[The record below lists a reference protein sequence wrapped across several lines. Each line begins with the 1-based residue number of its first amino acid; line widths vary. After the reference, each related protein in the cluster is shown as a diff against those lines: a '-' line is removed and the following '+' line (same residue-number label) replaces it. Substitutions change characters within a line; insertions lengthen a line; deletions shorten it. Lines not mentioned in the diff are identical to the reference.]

1 MDRIPHVDRTVNEP
15 LTNVKYPDSLLYV
28 DGKFNTE
35 FLGGLVS
42 ILLDADAITKSHIE
56 NLDYVSNILDTL
68 KRYNNPTEDESEMD
82 FMFGGGFDENTI
94 FNDFKILDRSVPSSL
109 AEFGGG
115 FVTEMIPENFDEDS
129 SNSSQN
135 SNELDVDTEQYG
147 GLDVKNIFIT
157 EKNLK
162 KA

>member
-1 MDRIPHVDRTVNEP
+1 
-15 LTNVKYPDSLLYV
+15 
-28 DGKFNTE
+28 
-35 FLGGLVS
+35 
-42 ILLDADAITKSHIE
+42 
-56 NLDYVSNILDTL
+56 
-68 KRYNNPTEDESEMD
+68 MD

-115 FVTEMIPENFDEDS
+115 GGFVTEIIPENFDEEDS

>member
-1 MDRIPHVDRTVNEP
+1 MWLPVYLFI
-15 LTNVKYPDSLLYV
+15 
-28 DGKFNTE
+28 
-35 FLGGLVS
+35 
-42 ILLDADAITKSHIE
+42 
-56 NLDYVSNILDTL
+56 
-68 KRYNNPTEDESEMD
+68 
-82 FMFGGGFDENTI
+82 
-94 FNDFKILDRSVPSSL
+94 
-109 AEFGGG
+109 GG
-115 FVTEMIPENFDEDS
+115 FVTEIIPENFDEEDS